1 MSSVEA
7 ASFRNP
13 GDLVRVHRSVIFSF
27 QPGQD
32 HLVGTVD
39 AREHRV
45 LSRIV
50 RHGRLAAQVL
60 IQAGVIEKD
69 IVEALPASRSCF
81 NGARAG
87 WHRKTLGLDRK
98 LEVDPVY
105 RNVNLKPFCILG

>member
-60 IQAGVIEKD
+60 VQPRMVQQD
-69 IVEALPASRSCF
+69 IAKTMLHPLRS
-81 NGARAG
+81 
-87 WHRKTLGLDRK
+87 
-98 LEVDPVY
+98 
-105 RNVNLKPFCILG
+105 